1 MWISL
6 QTEPPIDKLWQA
18 DRCETLTSINLLTAP
33 SQSTIAGLPERTL
46 FSCDCKSETSK
57 WISIKLKKKN
67 PTLQRLSNWI
77 SLNFTLLS
85 HRDFDFFLAR
95 PLENKMKWML
105 SKSIKNVLFYYY
117 LRKRDSGSE
126 PQLPFSYIR
135 RFNDGIIDRF
145 ISAIGD
151 ENGRENCVEIQS
163 CAFSWILSSCDEC
176 SFNSFFGQRQ

>member
-1 MWISL
+1 MRNAYL
-6 QTEPPIDKLWQA
+6 H
-18 DRCETLTSINLLTAP
+18 
-33 SQSTIAGLPERTL
+33 QSTHCTFTIHNRRFARANTFFLRLQFGNEQMNFNKTKKK
-46 FSCDCKSETSK
+46 KSDAPK
-57 WISIKLKKKN
+57 IIKL
-67 PTLQRLSNWI
+67 
-77 SLNFTLLS
+77 NFAQFHTAVAP
-85 HRDFDFFLAR
+85 RFRFFLAR

-135 RFNDGIIDRF
+135 RFNDGIIDWF

>member
-1 MWISL
+1 MRNAYL
-6 QTEPPIDKLWQA
+6 H
-18 DRCETLTSINLLTAP
+18 
-33 SQSTIAGLPERTL
+33 QSTHCTFTIHNRRFARANTFFLRLQIGNEQMNFNKT
-46 FSCDCKSETSK
+46 
-57 WISIKLKKKN
+57 KKKN